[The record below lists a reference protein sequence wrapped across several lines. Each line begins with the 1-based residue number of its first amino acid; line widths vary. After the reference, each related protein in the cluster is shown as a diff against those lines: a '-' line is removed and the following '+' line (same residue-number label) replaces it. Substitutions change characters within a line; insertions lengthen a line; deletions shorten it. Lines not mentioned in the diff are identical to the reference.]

1 VVGRLPSVNP
11 LLAPVAALAVWTHI
25 ILLWMYATRLPAVR
39 RAGIVPDPTAPR
51 GAQMAALPARTRW
64 KSDNYTHLLEHPTVF
79 YAASLALAVQ
89 GVDASWVVILAWAYV
104 VFRIVHSLVQT
115 TVNRI
120 PVRFVFFAMS
130 ALCGLS
136 LSLAALHATLA

>member
-1 VVGRLPSVNP
+1 MNP
-11 LLAPVAALAVWTHI
+11 LLAPVAALAVWTHL

-51 GAQMAALPARTRW
+51 GAQMAALPVNTRW
-64 KSDNYTHLLEHPTVF
+64 KSDNYTHLLEHPMVF

-89 GVDASWVVILAWAYV
+89 GVDTSWVVMLAWTYV
-104 VFRIVHSLVQT
+104 ALRVVHSLVQT
-115 TVNRI
+115 TVNHI
-120 PVRFVFFAMS
+120 PIRFVLFASS
-130 ALCGLS
+130 ALCGLA